1 MANPLELGGVSKPL
15 ADYTLAEIETGAQGA
30 RPARPGDR
38 RPMNKG
44 SNLALLAETM
54 RGAGAGTVA
63 DLGPD
68 AVGRWEQMFG
78 LQFASKAQ
86 IFKSLGSRQQNE

>member
-1 MANPLELGGVSKPL
+1 MRD
-15 ADYTLAEIETGAQGA
+15 ADAE
-30 RPARPGDR
+30 
-38 RPMNKG
+38 
-44 SNLALLAETM
+44 
-54 RGAGAGTVA
+54 TVA

-86 IFKSLGSRQQNE
+86 IFKSLGSRQQNV